1 MSHAL
6 VIRPGDDRETISGA
20 GDEYRFLATGQET
33 NGRYFLMEGIV
44 PPGGGPPPHIQTREE
59 EGFYILEGTVR
70 FWVDG
75 EVIDASVGTF
85 LHVPRGMLHSF
96 RNESN
101 ETARVLF
108 FFAPSGIE
116 EMFSRMGVT
125 PELYAEIANEYGV
138 EFPKELGTAD
148 RPRN

>member
-6 VIRPGDDRETISGA
+6 VVRPGDDRETIEGA

-33 NGRYFLMEGIV
+33 GGRYFLMEGIV

-59 EGFYILEGTVR
+59 EGFYVLEGTVR

-75 EVIDASVGTF
+75 EVIDASGGTF
-85 LHVPRGMLHSF
+85 LHVPRGMLHNF

-101 ETARVLF
+101 ENARVLF
-108 FFAPSGIE
+108 IFAPSGIE
-116 EMFSRMGVT
+116 EMFSKMGAA

-138 EFPKELGTAD
+138 EFPNE
-148 RPRN
+148 